1 MRALAIGNFS
11 DFLIGSFAGFYCHF
25 GHFEYLNFRILMF
38 RAGWTA
44 KVSFFSQLMVVSIV
58 NSRIYNDVTYV
69 VNCR

>member
-44 KVSFFSQLMVVSIV
+44 KVSFFFSV
-58 NSRIYNDVTYV
+58 NGCQHCKFSDLQ
-69 VNCR
+69 